1 MLKIEL
7 LNLWFRARHGLYEEE
22 KVLGGDFKLD
32 VELYYLPRT
41 IPRHIHETID
51 YSEVYA
57 LIQRHMAK
65 PEPLLETL
73 VITIGDDILRSFALA
88 EEVNISI
95 RKINPPIIG
104 FTGSMSVSYRQRRG
118 GISGKDKDNSI
129 DK

>member
-57 LIQRHMAK
+57 LIQHHMAQ

-118 GISGKDKDNSI
+118 GISGKDKENSI
-129 DK
+129 DN